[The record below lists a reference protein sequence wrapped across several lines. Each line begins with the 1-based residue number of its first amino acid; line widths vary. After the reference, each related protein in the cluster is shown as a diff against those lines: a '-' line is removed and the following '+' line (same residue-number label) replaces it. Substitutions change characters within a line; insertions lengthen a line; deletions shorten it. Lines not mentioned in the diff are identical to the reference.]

1 MNAAASSRGAL
12 DHAGAPERRETTG
25 SLHKA
30 RVRLSV
36 AQLDMRYRTPSGEV
50 NAVENVSFDVA
61 QGEFVALLGPS
72 GCGKSTILNIVAGL
86 LNRTGGRVNLDD
98 EDVRYGSVNRKV
110 GYVFQ
115 RDTVFPW
122 RTVEANIGYGLEI
135 AGVAKPERHDRVKR
149 AIEVAGLAGFDKSFP
164 RALSGGMRQRVAL
177 MRTLIM
183 EPEILLMDEP
193 FGALDTHTKLEMHK
207 ILLEIWERER
217 QTVLFVT
224 HDLGEALTLSSRI
237 ILLSARPGRLKEDF
251 EVPFPRP
258 RDAVSLRETEAFG
271 RLYSHIWHAL
281 GEEFRRTKAE

>member
-1 MNAAASSRGAL
+1 MTAAAARATAAATSPSRITVENL
-12 DHAGAPERRETTG
+12 D
-25 SLHKA
+25 K
-30 RVRLSV
+30 
-36 AQLDMRYRTPSGEV
+36 RYRTATSDV
-50 NAVENVSFDVA
+50 VAVENVSFTVA
-61 QGEFVALLGPS
+61 KGEVVALLGPS
-72 GCGKSTILNIVAGL
+72 GCGKSTILNMVAGL
-86 LNRTGGRVNLDD
+86 LPRSGGRILIDAEEVVQGN
-98 EDVRYGSVNRKV
+98 VNRKV

-135 AGVAKPERHDRVKR
+135 AGVTRAEREAKVAR
-149 AIEVAGLAGFDKSFP
+149 AIETAGLAGFAKSYP
-164 RALSGGMRQRVAL
+164 RQLSGGMRQRVAL

-207 ILLEIWERER
+207 TLLDIWERER

-224 HDLGEALTLSSRI
+224 HDLGEALTLASRI

-251 EVPFPRP
+251 EVPFARP
-258 RDAVSLRETEAFG
+258 RDAVTLRETDEFG
-271 RLYSHIWHAL
+271 RLYSHIWHSL